1 MAKWTAADIPDQSGR
16 TILITGANSG
26 LGLRSAEAL
35 ARAGAH
41 VLMAC
46 RSETKAKTASDA
58 VREVASGTPP
68 TVVRLDLSDLGSVR
82 TCAAEV
88 LEIAPRVDV
97 LMNNA
102 GVMAIPLERTPE
114 GHEMQFATN
123 HLGHF
128 ALTGLLLPALTTPGA
143 RVVTTSSMA
152 HRGGRIRWDDIDWQT
167 RYSKWLAYGQSKLAN
182 LLFAY
187 ELDRR
192 AGAAGAKLTSVAA
205 HPGYA
210 STHLQAAGPE
220 KAGNRFMGAVMELG
234 NRLLGQSD
242 AMGALPQLYAAS
254 MPDVEGGEY
263 FGPDFLEWRGHPRR
277 VGATARARDVD
288 DAQRLWSLSED
299 LTGVHY
305 DFAAVG

>member
-1 MAKWTAADIPDQSGR
+1 MAKWTAADIPGQSGR

-46 RSETKAKTASDA
+46 RNETKAKTASDA
-58 VREVASGTPP
+58 VREVATGTPP

-82 TCAAEV
+82 ACAAEV

-102 GVMAIPLERTPE
+102 GIMATPLERTTE
-114 GHEMQFATN
+114 GHEKQFATN

-128 ALTGLLLPALTTPGA
+128 ALTGLLLPALAAPGS

-152 HRGGRIRWDDIDWQT
+152 HRAGTIRWDDIDWNK
-167 RYSKWLAYGQSKLAN
+167 RYSKWLAYAQSKLAN
-182 LLFAY
+182 LLFAF

-192 AGAAGAKLTSVAA
+192 GGAAGAKLTSVAA

-220 KAGNRFMGAVMELG
+220 MAGNRFMASFMELG

-242 AMGALPQLYAAS
+242 AMGALPQLYAAT

-263 FGPDFLEWRGHPRR
+263 FGPDFFEWRGHPQR
-277 VGATARARDVD
+277 VGASARARNVD
-288 DAQRLWSLSED
+288 AAQRLWSLSED

-305 DFAAVG
+305 DFAAVT

>member
-1 MAKWTAADIPDQSGR
+1 MAKWSEADIPDQTGR

-26 LGLRSAEAL
+26 LGFRSAEAL
-35 ARAGAH
+35 ARGGAR
-41 VLMAC
+41 VVMAC
-46 RSETKAKTASDA
+46 RNETKAKTACDA
-58 VREVASGTPP
+58 VNEGAAGAPA

-82 TCAAEV
+82 ACAAEV
-88 LEIAPRVDV
+88 LESVGRIDV

-102 GVMAIPLERTPE
+102 GLMATPLERTTE
-114 GHEMQFATN
+114 GHEMQMGTN
-123 HLGHF
+123 HFGHF
-128 ALTGLLLPALTTPGA
+128 ALTGLLLPALAAPGS

-152 HRGGRIRWDDIDWQT
+152 HRAGVIRWDDIDWSR

-182 LLFAY
+182 LLFAF

-192 AGAAGAKLTSVAA
+192 ATAAGAKLTSAAA

-210 STHLQAAGPE
+210 ATHLQAAAPE
-220 KAGNRFMGAVMELG
+220 KAGNRFMTAFMEFG

-242 AMGALPQLYAAS
+242 AMGALPQLYAAT

-277 VGATARARDVD
+277 VGTTARARD
-288 DAQRLWSLSED
+288 AAAAHRLWSVSED
-299 LTGVHY
+299 ITGVHY
-305 DFAAVG
+305 DFTAIA